1 MGQALTS
8 PSVPLTLVLWC
19 RPPAASATPDELKY
33 LIDEAHRLG
42 LFVLMDIV
50 HSHASKNTNDGINMF
65 DGTDA
70 MYFHGGG
77 RGYHWMWDSR
87 CFNYG
92 DLSLYHLTRWTWKI
106 VLHWHKYLA
115 LYMPSGVACFGMAAY
130 ACSMIALSARGH
142 SGAVHATRSQHPGH
156 ETLCQVQA
164 AGRRCDFCCQIARWW
179 IDEYKFDGYRFDG
192 VTSMMYHHHGLQM
205 AFTGQTRLSHC
216 PHAAKRDEKTYCV
229 YGLLPRWD

>member
-1 MGQALTS
+1 MALVEHALFATS
-8 PSVPLTLVLWC
+8 VRRLYWLWC
-19 RPPAASATPDELKY
+19 LILRLPAQASSRFGTPDELKY

-92 DLSLYHLTRWTWKI
+92 
-106 VLHWHKYLA
+106 A
-115 LYMPSGVACFGMAAY
+115 
-130 ACSMIALSARGH
+130 
-142 SGAVHATRSQHPGH
+142 
-156 ETLCQVQA
+156 
-164 AGRRCDFCCQIARWW
+164 
-179 IDEYKFDGYRFDG
+179 
-192 VTSMMYHHHGLQM
+192 
-205 AFTGQTRLSHC
+205 RLSQQHAVQLLRHLLFC
-216 PHAAKRDEKTYCV
+216 PVNQCCSGYSDA
-229 YGLLPRWD
+229 

>member
-1 MGQALTS
+1 MDGNQQVLMHLQINTYMSFAKDVLPRIRSLGYNALQIMAVQEHAYYGSFGYHVTNFFAVGALFSSCNLLGRLRDSHMIGQLRLKLTIWQSTCPWLLQAGLFETAVLSSNMWISLRAMACMAQALIHLC
-8 PSVPLTLVLWC
+8 VPDAGTVSQ
-19 RPPAASATPDELKY
+19 ASSRFGTPDELKY

-92 DLSLYHLTRWTWKI
+92 QLSLYQF
-106 VLHWHKYLA
+106 
-115 LYMPSGVACFGMAAY
+115 PS
-130 ACSMIALSARGH
+130 
-142 SGAVHATRSQHPGH
+142 
-156 ETLCQVQA
+156 
-164 AGRRCDFCCQIARWW
+164 
-179 IDEYKFDGYRFDG
+179 
-192 VTSMMYHHHGLQM
+192 
-205 AFTGQTRLSHC
+205 
-216 PHAAKRDEKTYCV
+216 
-229 YGLLPRWD
+229 

>member
-1 MGQALTS
+1 MDMQAS
-8 PSVPLTLVLWC
+8 S
-19 RPPAASATPDELKY
+19 RFGTPDELKY

-92 DLSLYHLTRWTWKI
+92 APSSDHHVKAFTVQLLKTFLKNCINAAPVYHLKSCRAM
-106 VLHWHKYLA
+106 L
-115 LYMPSGVACFGMAAY
+115 
-130 ACSMIALSARGH
+130 
-142 SGAVHATRSQHPGH
+142 
-156 ETLCQVQA
+156 
-164 AGRRCDFCCQIARWW
+164 
-179 IDEYKFDGYRFDG
+179 
-192 VTSMMYHHHGLQM
+192 
-205 AFTGQTRLSHC
+205 
-216 PHAAKRDEKTYCV
+216 
-229 YGLLPRWD
+229 

>member
-1 MGQALTS
+1 MKHGVQAS
-8 PSVPLTLVLWC
+8 S
-19 RPPAASATPDELKY
+19 RFGTPDELKF

-92 DLSLYHLTRWTWKI
+92 AAPRR
-106 VLHWHKYLA
+106 
-115 LYMPSGVACFGMAAY
+115 GMRPINSSS
-130 ACSMIALSARGH
+130 CTCLR
-142 SGAVHATRSQHPGH
+142 P
-156 ETLCQVQA
+156 
-164 AGRRCDFCCQIARWW
+164 
-179 IDEYKFDGYRFDG
+179 
-192 VTSMMYHHHGLQM
+192 
-205 AFTGQTRLSHC
+205 
-216 PHAAKRDEKTYCV
+216 
-229 YGLLPRWD
+229 

>member
-1 MGQALTS
+1 MKHGVQAS
-8 PSVPLTLVLWC
+8 S
-19 RPPAASATPDELKY
+19 RFGTPDELKF

-92 DLSLYHLTRWTWKI
+92 
-106 VLHWHKYLA
+106 
-115 LYMPSGVACFGMAAY
+115 AA
-130 ACSMIALSARGH
+130 
-142 SGAVHATRSQHPGH
+142 P
-156 ETLCQVQA
+156 
-164 AGRRCDFCCQIARWW
+164 
-179 IDEYKFDGYRFDG
+179 RFDMRP
-192 VTSMMYHHHGLQM
+192 VDSNLCTPQDCPLPLLRTNATLTMYIQICLSSPLPHG
-205 AFTGQTRLSHC
+205 SS
-216 PHAAKRDEKTYCV
+216 AKPRSAHQRNAV
-229 YGLLPRWD
+229 NRQSLLYKPN

>member
-1 MGQALTS
+1 MACMAQALIHLCDPDAGAVTQ
-8 PSVPLTLVLWC
+8 
-19 RPPAASATPDELKY
+19 ASSRFGTPDELKY

-92 DLSLYHLTRWTWKI
+92 ELSLYQ
-106 VLHWHKYLA
+106 
-115 LYMPSGVACFGMAAY
+115 F
-130 ACSMIALSARGH
+130 
-142 SGAVHATRSQHPGH
+142 PG
-156 ETLCQVQA
+156 
-164 AGRRCDFCCQIARWW
+164 
-179 IDEYKFDGYRFDG
+179 
-192 VTSMMYHHHGLQM
+192 
-205 AFTGQTRLSHC
+205 
-216 PHAAKRDEKTYCV
+216 
-229 YGLLPRWD
+229 